1 MVELTRN
8 SAGTDL
14 DIYHVTLLSSASFAF
29 PSFKVQSSV
38 PHPSSFN
45 PHDGRN

>member
-14 DIYHVTLLSSASFAF
+14 DIYHVTLSSALFAF